1 MNAPVRSMR
10 RWVGDTLVNLITGLG
25 TARDKTQ
32 ADQFG
37 ITELTQP
44 VLEAMYRGDWVAR
57 KIVKCPAD
65 DATREWRAWQAD
77 NDQIELIEEV
87 ERKYHIQLRTRQA
100 LIKARLYGGAAF
112 ILGVDDGKDPS
123 QELDI
128 ETVKKD
134 SLKFVHAVSRHELG
148 SEGPGLEDDLMS
160 PYYGQPKMYVR
171 HVKGQLTGRI
181 LIHPSRV
188 VRIMGEDHP
197 DPNAVPDGWG
207 ESVLQPV
214 YEAVKNAGLVSA
226 SGAQLI
232 SELKVDVLRIPDLTE
247 QLGDKETSDLLTAR
261 LAYGMMSKSS
271 VNALVL
277 DKEDEWERI
286 NANLAGLPDI
296 IKQYL
301 MIASGAADIPATR
314 MLGQSPTGLNAT
326 GESDTRN
333 YYDRVGSE
341 QVNFLS
347 PALNTLDEVVIRS
360 ALGSRDDNIFYT
372 WNPLW
377 QMTDAELA
385 DIAKK
390 KADVVKADVDM
401 MLIPTDALATVRIN
415 QVIEDEF
422 YPGIEAAMED
432 SDGEVVNPKLEAQ
445 LEMTRMK
452 GEQMLQAGEHL
463 AKLQKQLPKPKST
476 KDWRLDAGF
485 DHNQPRSETGEWTAG
500 GAGAR
505 RFEQKGTIRQ
515 ALAAMR
521 GKSPTQVNKI
531 VREWAGGN
539 WTTPLSSKDFE
550 KVDEYVSVGESIN
563 KALRGYRK
571 LDADDK
577 KNLRDINSVFA
588 KSRLNK
594 DSILWRGVEGSKVN
608 AASFKGAVGKVIELN
623 GITSTSKDPSVA
635 AGFGGTVMEI
645 FAPKGSKAIDVSVQ
659 TGGYEREVMLP
670 HKSKFRVES
679 VEGKRV
685 RLRLVG

>member
-1 MNAPVRSMR
+1 MNAPMRAAR

-32 ADQFG
+32 SDQFG
-37 ITELTQP
+37 IVELTQP

-65 DATREWRAWQAD
+65 DATREWRAWQAE

-87 ERKYHIQLRTRQA
+87 ERKFHIQLRTRQA
-100 LIKARLYGGAAF
+100 LIKARLYGGAAL
-112 ILGVDDGKDPS
+112 ILGVDDGKDPAE
-123 QELDI
+123 ELDI
-128 ETVKKD
+128 ESVRKD

-148 SEGPGLEDDLMS
+148 SEGPGLEEDLMS
-160 PYYGQPKMYVR
+160 PYFGQPKMYVR
-171 HVKGQLTGRI
+171 HVKGHLTGRI

-197 DPNAVPDGWG
+197 DPNAIPDGWG

-232 SELKVDVLRIPDLTE
+232 SELKVDVLKIPDLTQ
-247 QLGDKETSDLLTAR
+247 QLGDKESTDLLTAR

-277 DKEDEWERI
+277 DKDDEWERI
-286 NANLAGLPDI
+286 SAQLAGLPDI

-301 MIASGAADIPATR
+301 LIASGAADIPATR
-314 MLGQSPTGLNAT
+314 MLGQSPTGLNST

-333 YYDRVGSE
+333 YYDRVSSE

-347 PALNTLDEVVIRS
+347 PALSTLDEVVIRS
-360 ALGSRDDNIFYT
+360 ALGTRDDNIFYT

-401 MLIPTDALATVRIN
+401 MLIPTDALAQVRIN

-452 GEQMLQAGEHL
+452 GEQVLQAGEQQ
-463 AKLQKQLPKPKST
+463 AELQKQLPKPAPKKT
-476 KDWRLDAGF
+476 PVKDWRSTPANVDDA
-485 DHNQPRSETGEWTAG
+485 QPRTLYVRRDVVNADDIRVWAKEQGLPELVPDLHVTIMYSRTPVDWMKVGSDYNNYNDDGHFTIQPGGVRIIEPMGNGEVIALLFTSSQLSWRHEQIKRDADASWDWPDFQPHITLFKSAGSESLDMPDKVEPY
-500 GAGAR
+500 
-505 RFEQKGTIRQ
+505 
-515 ALAAMR
+515 R
-521 GKSPTQVNKI
+521 GKI
-531 VREWAGGN
+531 VLG
-539 WTTPLSSKDFE
+539 P
-550 KVDEYVSVGESIN
+550 
-563 KALRGYRK
+563 
-571 LDADDK
+571 
-577 KNLRDINSVFA
+577 
-588 KSRLNK
+588 
-594 DSILWRGVEGSKVN
+594 
-608 AASFKGAVGKVIELN
+608 
-623 GITSTSKDPSVA
+623 
-635 AGFGGTVMEI
+635 EI
-645 FAPKGSKAIDVSVQ
+645 FETVKED
-659 TGGYEREVMLP
+659 
-670 HKSKFRVES
+670 
-679 VEGKRV
+679 
-685 RLRLVG
+685 